1 MSLLHSMAVQGEP
14 QEQVHEVLDQIQQLI
29 REQSGCRFHVSATR
43 VLLNSEAG
51 KFLVD
56 VPLTRWRLSATDMQ
70 IDHIETL
77 LPSSADMRRVA
88 DEGRPL
94 DELLWTLA
102 WHGSSGQL
110 LDDCRRNDVVSFS
123 RWPNLT
129 RLPSDGITAR
139 VVALMTARPSSVVL
153 ASRLLGIPEEAVAQV
168 YSAGMKAGYATPVN
182 RVVEAPVLKPHK
194 HRSLIGRLMDR
205 LQGH

>member
-1 MSLLHSMAVQGEP
+1 MSLLHSMSVQNEL
-14 QEQVHEVLDQIQQLI
+14 QEQLHDVLNQVGQLI
-29 REQSGCRFHVSATR
+29 GEQKCCRFTVSGTQI
-43 VLLNSEAG
+43 LLCPEAG
-51 KFLVD
+51 KFLADTTLATSQWSVD
-56 VPLTRWRLSATDMQ
+56 MEVE
-70 IDHIETL
+70 HVETL
-77 LPSSADMRRVA
+77 QSASSEMRRVA
-88 DEGRPL
+88 DQGRPL

-102 WHGSSGQL
+102 WHCSSGQL

-129 RLPSDGITAR
+129 RLPSNGTTAR

-153 ASRLLGIPEEAVAQV
+153 ASRLLGISEDAVAQV

-182 RVVEAPVLKPHK
+182 RVVEAPTLKPHK